1 MLSAFVGVI
10 IRLAFR
16 NANHLV
22 WLSSALGMSLA
33 LAVMQVT
40 RTVHP
45 PGKVG
50 EDCAAAVLCGS
61 GFRIVHRM

>member
-1 MLSAFVGVI
+1 MLSAIVGVLV
-10 IRLAFR
+10 RLAFR
-16 NANHLV
+16 GAGHLV

-45 PGKVG
+45 PGEVG
-50 EDCAAAVLCGS
+50 VDVCNTFFARKLIA
-61 GFRIVHRM
+61 H